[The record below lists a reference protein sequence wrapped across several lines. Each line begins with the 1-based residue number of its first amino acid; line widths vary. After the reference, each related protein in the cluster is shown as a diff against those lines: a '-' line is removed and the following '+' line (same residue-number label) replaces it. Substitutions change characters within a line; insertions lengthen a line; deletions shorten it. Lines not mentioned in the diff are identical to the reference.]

1 MEGFVHALIDGIN
14 GILWNYVLIA
24 LLLGAGAWFT
34 LRFRMIQLRALFLS
48 MRLVGSKGEPGSISS
63 FQAFATGLASR
74 VGTGNIAGVAVA
86 MTVGGPGAIFW
97 MWMTALVGMSSAFVE
112 ATLAQIFKVS
122 HHDGTYRGGPAYYI
136 QIGLRSR
143 GFGVLFSLSLILAFG
158 FVFNAVQ
165 ANAIAEAFNTSFGVS
180 RAAVGLALVALTA
193 PIIFGGIRRIAHVAQ
208 VIVPVM
214 AIGYLALAVYA
225 VATHVALVPDM
236 IVLIVKSAFGLEQ
249 AAGGLSGYAVSQAV
263 SIGVK
268 RGLFSNEAGMGSAP
282 NAAATASTRHP
293 VTQGLIQML
302 GVFVDTIVI
311 CSATAFVILLSGQY
325 EPGTSM
331 AGAALT
337 QRAISS
343 HVGDWGGL
351 HGGGDLLPRV
361 FFGDRQLRVCGRQ
374 RRLRHEPARRV
385 AGVPA
390 RGARHGDVRQRRAT
404 AARVGDGRYQ
414 HGADGAHQ
422 SGRDPAAW
430 QVRARR
436 MARLS
441 APARG
446 GRGRPGV
453 YPPDDSRAREGAPG
467 RRVGRA
473 RAVVARRQARGG
485 ARLGC
490 RRGTGGG
497 AGRLR
502 AMTMAGDRLRC
513 FVALTLDRASRDA
526 LAALP
531 VAAGARRTP
540 RDQLHVT
547 IAFLGAIER
556 AKSEL
561 LGARIPALAAAGAVP
576 PVDVERVVCWPSTA
590 HARLVVAEL
599 APQPSLLALGER
611 VGGALRALGLP
622 PDSRAFKPHVTIARF
637 PRDAHRV
644 TIDGAC
650 GAERRTPLALRFET
664 LTLYESVLTRMGA
677 EHRVLAAAAL
687 PA

>member
-343 HVGDWGGL
+343 HVGDWGGIYMA
-351 HGGGDLLPRV
+351 V
-361 FFGDRQLRVCGRQ
+361 AIFFLAFSSVIGNYAYAEGNVGFVTSR
-374 RRLRHEPARRV
+374 
-385 AGVPA
+385 
-390 RGARHGDVRQRRAT
+390 RGALLVFRLAVLGMVMFGS
-404 AARVGDGRYQ
+404 VGQ
-414 HGADGAHQ
+414 LPLVWAMADTSMGL
-422 SGRDPAAW
+422 
-430 QVRARR
+430 
-436 MARLS
+436 MALINL
-441 APARG
+441 
-446 GRGRPGV
+446 
-453 YPPDDSRAREGAPG
+453 
-467 RRVGRA
+467 
-473 RAVVARRQARGG
+473 VAILL
-485 ARLGC
+485 LGKY
-490 RRGTGGG
+490 
-497 AGRLR
+497 
-502 AMTMAGDRLRC
+502 
-513 FVALTLDRASRDA
+513 A
-526 LAALP
+526 LAAWRDYQRQR
-531 VAAGARRTP
+531 AAGVADPVFTRQT
-540 RDQLHVT
+540 
-547 IAFLGAIER
+547 
-556 AKSEL
+556 
-561 LGARIPALAAAGAVP
+561 IPALAKVLPDDVWGEHGPLPQGDKLAAGRASGADAAWAAG
-576 PVDVERVVCWPSTA
+576 PVGS
-590 HARLVVAEL
+590 AR
-599 APQPSLLALGER
+599 
-611 VGGALRALGLP
+611 
-622 PDSRAFKPHVTIARF
+622 
-637 PRDAHRV
+637 
-644 TIDGAC
+644 
-650 GAERRTPLALRFET
+650 
-664 LTLYESVLTRMGA
+664 
-677 EHRVLAAAAL
+677 
-687 PA
+687 

>member
-1 MEGFVHALIDGIN
+1 MEGFVHTLIDGIN

-225 VATHVALVPDM
+225 VATHVALVPEM
-236 IVLIVKSAFGLEQ
+236 IVLIVKSAFGLDQ
-249 AAGGLSGYAVSQAV
+249 AAGGLTGYAVSQAV

-331 AGAALT
+331 EGAALT

-343 HVGDWGGL
+343 HVGDWGGIYMAVAIFFL
-351 HGGGDLLPRV
+351 AFSSVIGNYAYAEGNVGFVTSRRGALFVFRLAVLGMVMFGSVGQLPLVWAMADTSMGLMALINLIAILMLGKYAHAAWR
-361 FFGDRQLRVCGRQ
+361 DYQRQ
-374 RRLRHEPARRV
+374 RA
-385 AGVPA
+385 AGV
-390 RGARHGDVRQRRAT
+390 
-404 AARVGDGRYQ
+404 
-414 HGADGAHQ
+414 AD
-422 SGRDPAAW
+422 
-430 QVRARR
+430 
-436 MARLS
+436 
-441 APARG
+441 
-446 GRGRPGV
+446 
-453 YPPDDSRAREGAPG
+453 
-467 RRVGRA
+467 
-473 RAVVARRQARGG
+473 
-485 ARLGC
+485 
-490 RRGTGGG
+490 
-497 AGRLR
+497 
-502 AMTMAGDRLRC
+502 
-513 FVALTLDRASRDA
+513 
-526 LAALP
+526 P
-531 VAAGARRTP
+531 VFTRKT
-540 RDQLHVT
+540 
-547 IAFLGAIER
+547 
-556 AKSEL
+556 
-561 LGARIPALAAAGAVP
+561 IPALAKVLPDDVWGEHAPHAARSVAR
-576 PVDVERVVCWPSTA
+576 DDRVSRRDRA
-590 HARLVVAEL
+590 GEKRAARRASCR
-599 APQPSLLALGER
+599 ARGR
-611 VGGALRALGLP
+611 RGGAARRRRA
-622 PDSRAFKPHVTIARF
+622 R
-637 PRDAHRV
+637 RV
-644 TIDGAC
+644 
-650 GAERRTPLALRFET
+650 L
-664 LTLYESVLTRMGA
+664 A
-677 EHRVLAAAAL
+677 EHRARAARRRRARAAAAIARARRARGRCARRAR
-687 PA
+687 PAAR